1 MKTSDMVLLLLVYD
15 LAMLFWDIIKLVLIV
30 MFEIIM
36 AVGAWFDEVISS
48 NMDLRKNKK

>member
-15 LAMLFWDIIKLVLIV
+15 LAMLFWDILKLVLIV

-36 AVGAWFDEVISS
+36 AVGAYFDDVISS
-48 NMDLRKNKK
+48 NMDLRKK